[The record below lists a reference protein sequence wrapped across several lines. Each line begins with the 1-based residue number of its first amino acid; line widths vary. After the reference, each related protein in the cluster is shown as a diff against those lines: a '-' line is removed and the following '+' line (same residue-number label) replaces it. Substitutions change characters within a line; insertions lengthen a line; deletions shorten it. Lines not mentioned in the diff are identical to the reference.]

1 MVHSFAL
8 DRKER
13 ASVEDLVR
21 AAAPENNVELF
32 TASGF
37 TSLAEQGP
45 RVEFAKQ
52 TFPEMGKDYAALDT
66 FFWHRPSFEHFTKDV
81 PPEAGLLIGAARTMK
96 IGEDNVFD
104 RIELWATGDESEL
117 LAVGVI
123 RFGHNMLHFPIVQWL
138 TPVHGIDILG
148 GWTTLDDIRLWH
160 QQALDTR
167 AKKELRQQ
175 RIRMAIIA
183 GALSVPASLAPTII
197 FLQPWLLIPIG
208 LIGIVMLVAS
218 ADLSGPLGTFFSW
231 VGGSTFVLTL
241 LSMFYILAQIT
252 PDA

>member
-8 DRKER
+8 DRKAL

-32 TASGF
+32 MASGF

-52 TFPEMGKDYAALDT
+52 TFPEMGKDYDAFDA

-81 PPEAGLLIGAARTMK
+81 PTEAGLLIGAARAMK
-96 IGEDNVFD
+96 IGENNVFD
-104 RIELWATGDESEL
+104 RIELWSNGNESEL
-117 LAVGVI
+117 LAVGI
-123 RFGHNMLHFPIVQWL
+123 LRFGNNTLRFLIVQWL
-138 TPVHGIDILG
+138 TPVHGVDIL

-160 QQALDTR
+160 QQVLAKQ
-167 AKKELRQQ
+167 AKKDRKHR
-175 RIRMAIIA
+175 RIRQTIVA
-183 GALSVPASLAPTII
+183 GALAVPASLVPTVI

-208 LIGIVMLVAS
+208 LIGVAMLLAGI
-218 ADLSGPLGTFFSW
+218 DMTNPMGTLFCW
-231 VGGSTFVLTL
+231 VGSSSFALALV
-241 LSMFYILAQIT
+241 SMFYILAQIT